1 MIAFNSTSGTYKL
14 TYQETPKPLNDE
26 PGTQRGA
33 RLVKQM
39 VSTENLLR
47 RPIDDTPENVMYWG
61 QVPYLYRTP
70 VRFKGDVRGPS
81 WFAVIR
87 GL

>member
-1 MIAFNSTSGTYKL
+1 MLSSFRLPIAVPVLMIAFNSTSGTYKL

-47 RPIDDTPENVMYWG
+47 RPIDDTPENV
-61 QVPYLYRTP
+61 
-70 VRFKGDVRGPS
+70 DVLGPGS
-81 WFAVIR
+81 VFI
-87 GL
+87 